1 MTDPL
6 DTPVADLLEREHRR
20 IDDLFGRFLAA
31 VGADEP
37 AFATQ
42 AIREFDDALR
52 RHTKLEEEHLYPE
65 SPGKKLVAAAEEGDR
80 ERLFRELR
88 IEHVQIREVSG
99 MMARLLVEKK
109 DLAGARAL
117 AGNLARRWD
126 AHTVREERDAFPLL
140 SDSIDAAGEAVLRD
154 ALGERSD
161 PTSERPRT

>member
-1 MTDPL
+1 M
-6 DTPVADLLEREHRR
+6 
-20 IDDLFGRFLAA
+20 DDLFGRVLAA

-37 AFATQ
+37 EFAAK

-65 SPGKKLVAAAEEGDR
+65 SPGRKLIPTAEEGDL

-88 IEHVQIREVSG
+88 IEHVQIREISG
-99 MMARLLVEKK
+99 MMVRLLVEKN

-126 AHTVREERDAFPLL
+126 AHSAREERDAFPLL
-140 SDSIDAAGEAVLRD
+140 TDSIDPAGEEAIRK
-154 ALGERSD
+154 ALSQ
-161 PTSERPRT
+161 PSE

>member
-1 MTDPL
+1 VTDAL
-6 DTPVADLLEREHRR
+6 DIPVADLLEKEHRR
-20 IDDLFGRFLAA
+20 LDDMFGRFLAA
-31 VGADEP
+31 VGAAEP
-37 AFATQ
+37 AFAAH

-65 SPGKKLVAAAEEGDR
+65 SPGKKLVAAAEEEGDR

-99 MMARLLVEKK
+99 MMARLVVEKK

-140 SDSIDAAGEAVLRD
+140 SESIDPAGEAVLRE
-154 ALGERSD
+154 ALGRS
-161 PTSERPRT
+161 

>member
-6 DTPVADLLEREHRR
+6 EVPIADLLEHEHRR
-20 IDDLFGRFLAA
+20 LDGLFGRFLAA
-31 VGADEP
+31 TGADDSG
-37 AFATQ
+37 FAAQ

-65 SPGKKLVAAAEEGDR
+65 SPGKKLVAAADEGDR

-99 MMARLLVEKK
+99 MMARLLVETG
-109 DLAGARAL
+109 DLGGARAL

-126 AHTVREERDAFPLL
+126 AHTAREERDAFPRLV
-140 SDSIDAAGEAVLRD
+140 DSIDPAGEAALRQ
-154 ALGERSD
+154 ALGRPD
-161 PTSERPRT
+161 APTSE